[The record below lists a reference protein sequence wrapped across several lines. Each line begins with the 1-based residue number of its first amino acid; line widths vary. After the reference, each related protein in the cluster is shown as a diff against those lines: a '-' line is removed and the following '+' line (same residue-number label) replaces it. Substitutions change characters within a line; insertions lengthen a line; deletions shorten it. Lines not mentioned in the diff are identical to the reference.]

1 MQVGVFYF
9 PAEYGI
15 NILELAQVL
24 GARGFASLY
33 VPEHTHIPVRWRSPL
48 PGGGGG

>member
-9 PAEYGI
+9 PADYGI
-15 NILELAQVL
+15 NIAELAQAPE
-24 GARGFASLY
+24 ARGFASLY
-33 VPEHTHIPVRWRSPL
+33 VPEHTHIPAGRRSSF